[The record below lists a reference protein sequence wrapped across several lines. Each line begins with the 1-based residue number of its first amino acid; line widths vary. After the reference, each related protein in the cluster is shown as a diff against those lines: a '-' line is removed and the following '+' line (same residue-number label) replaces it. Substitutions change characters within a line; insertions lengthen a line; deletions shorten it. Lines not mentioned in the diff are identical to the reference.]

1 MPATRSM
8 LVLSLLVPTRSSSYM
23 KDNDLLEAELA
34 RLERQIGTA
43 AAVATSR
50 HDSNATQKPM
60 RCASMRLLHQPRRSV
75 PRNVTSCTTT
85 PHECMCSVG
94 GCASQWRCR
103 PSRLCFERPPVTM
116 TGELPPRVALLLF
129 LNFNRSLVRNK
140 YAKRPHAAY
149 AREHS
154 RISWFLRSAKRVGTR
169 LPIHVVVG
177 PERDEKK
184 EATLVAL
191 GAHITPG
198 VPVAPPA
205 WSHKFHR
212 LTFAKIGALA
222 LTQFDKA
229 RIHPHLIAHP
239 QSLTL
244 SHLHILYCVY
254 RCSSLTTTWR

>member
-1 MPATRSM
+1 MHAVVVNMHAAPIARPRLPSCCRGATR
-8 LVLSLLVPTRSSSYM
+8 LVLILALLVPASSRSSYM
-23 KDNDLLEAELA
+23 KDNDQLEAEIA
-34 RLERQIGTA
+34 RRALQNGTA
-43 AAVATSR
+43 AEAATAR
-50 HDSNATQKPM
+50 RGFNDTPKPM
-60 RCASMRLLHQPRRSV
+60 RCASMRLLHQPRGSI

-85 PHECMCSVG
+85 PHECSCSVG

-103 PSRLCFERPPVTM
+103 PSRLCFERPPTTT

-140 YAKRPHAAY
+140 YAHRPHAAY
-149 AREHS
+149 DREHS

-177 PERDEKK
+177 PERDQKK
-184 EATLVAL
+184 EAKLIAL

-205 WSHKFHR
+205 WGHRFHR
-212 LTFAKIGALA
+212 LAFGKIGALA

-229 RIHPHLIAHP
+229 R
-239 QSLTL
+239 
-244 SHLHILYCVY
+244 
-254 RCSSLTTTWR
+254 